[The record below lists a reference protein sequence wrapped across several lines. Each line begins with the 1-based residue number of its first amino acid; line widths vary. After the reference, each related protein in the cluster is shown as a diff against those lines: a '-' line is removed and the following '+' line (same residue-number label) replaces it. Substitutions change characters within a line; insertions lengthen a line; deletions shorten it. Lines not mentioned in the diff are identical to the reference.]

1 MRRSAR
7 LVSVT
12 VLLSALSGCAVT
24 LHGHQTAGGGTTATT
39 TGGSI
44 HGGARIG
51 NARIGGSFG
60 TPPTAHA
67 PGGQLALSKGASAV
81 LVLGLVIAG
90 TVEMISDWFAA
101 EPPQREAA
109 AADGISRTCSCYG
122 WQPGL
127 TPVPPPQ

>member
-1 MRRSAR
+1 M
-7 LVSVT
+7 LVSLAA
-12 VLLSALSGCAVT
+12 LLSALSGCAVT
-24 LHGHQTAGGGTTATT
+24 LHGHQATGGGTTAST
-39 TGGSI
+39 TGSSV

-60 TPPTAHA
+60 TSPPAHA

-90 TVEMISDWFAA
+90 TAEIIADWFAA
-101 EPPQREAA
+101 EPPLREAPA
-109 AADGISRTCSCYG
+109 AGGISRTCSCYG

-127 TPVPPPQ
+127 TPVPQPQ